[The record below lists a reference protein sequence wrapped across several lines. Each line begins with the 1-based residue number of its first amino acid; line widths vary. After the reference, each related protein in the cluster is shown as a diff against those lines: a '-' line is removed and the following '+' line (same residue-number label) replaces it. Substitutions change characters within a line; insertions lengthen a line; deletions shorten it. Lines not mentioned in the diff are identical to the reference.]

1 MNTPRPFH
9 SPVRKLSVRRVVIQ
23 SFGVLSRAQENRS
36 RLCPPENQLRRY
48 RSGRSSSLTLLLHE
62 SVPYAYSAAKL
73 ISAWLA
79 RQVTD
84 ELSVSF
90 RPAFAR
96 TSALDRKSHRSH
108 A

>member
-36 RLCPPENQLRRY
+36 RLCPPENQLRTY

-79 RQVTD
+79 RQVTG
-84 ELSVSF
+84 STQCFFPASF
-90 RPAFAR
+90 RKNQR
-96 TSALDRKSHRSH
+96 T
-108 A
+108 